1 MCYILMGDR
10 LIGKDGTDIQVDSEM
25 LKLLI

>member
-1 MCYILMGDR
+1 MCYILMGGR
-10 LIGKDGTDIQVDSEM
+10 LIGEDGTIIELDPEM

>member
-1 MCYILMGDR
+1 MCYILMGGR
-10 LIGKDGTDIQVDSEM
+10 LIGKDGTVIEVDPEM

>member
-10 LIGKDGTDIQVDSEM
+10 LIGKDGTVIQVDSEM